1 MKIET
6 KEEHDIL
13 NKAANGDYDIIIM
26 PAYAKQKFADEILMS
41 FHSEL
46 KNDIVKLNSVKLN
59 SLIDNMTTQTDLEKK
74 NRDCNS
80 IEQYLYDEAILMPLE
95 NYKTQIGYR
104 KNVKGLIISR
114 DGSFYLFANAK

>member
-1 MKIET
+1 
-6 KEEHDIL
+6 
-13 NKAANGDYDIIIM
+13 
-26 PAYAKQKFADEILMS
+26 
-41 FHSEL
+41 
-46 KNDIVKLNSVKLN
+46 
-59 SLIDNMTTQTDLEKK
+59 MTTQTDLEKK
-74 NRDCNS
+74 NRACNS